1 VKNYHNLIFILVL
14 LCSPLSAANK
24 VSINEL
30 NSCRALVDFVDLK
43 LDEFAGHYTKEDIAL
58 VHKGLSAYSK
68 FLQNDVITPMLL
80 NMYGGNVDQVQLM
93 QNLFDRQKV
102 IFFRHLNERYSE
114 RKLFT
119 EYAAAI
125 NDCTAYSRIKVD
137 VAKALNTALEKM
149 IVMARARWVK

>member
-1 VKNYHNLIFILVL
+1 MKNYHNLIFILVL

-30 NSCRALVDFVDLK
+30 NACQALVEFVDVK
-43 LDEFAGHYTKEDIAL
+43 LDEFADHYAAQDIAL
-58 VHKGLSAYSK
+58 VHKGLSAYRD

-80 NMYGGNVDQVQLM
+80 GMYGGNVDQAKLM

-102 IFFRHLNERYSE
+102 TFFRHLGERYSE

-125 NDCTAYSRIKVD
+125 NDCTAYTRIRPD
-137 VAKALNTALEKM
+137 VAKSLNVAFDKM
-149 IVMARARWVK
+149 IVMARAKWVK